1 MKFGTDL
8 VNQANPPSTATLTK
22 PGETSESQPDD
33 LSSQFN
39 VLIAQTTAA
48 YNEYTTNLS
57 VKPTTANNNTAKK
70 PRRQSS
76 DNNNKENDISM
87 ISLDKSN
94 DLVDSFEEFNS
105 VFSKLLTKIRTAKVS
120 EHFQFIAVL
129 RQTNI
134 NSLYEFAATLLQSH
148 GSCQV
153 SNDEHS
159 EQKTVIL
166 KRTIELL
173 HMLVTSK
180 KLACLICILKH
191 LKQPALIFLTEIRN

>member
-8 VNQANPPSTATLTK
+8 VNQANSPSTATSTK
-22 PGETSESQPDD
+22 PGETIESQPDD

-76 DNNNKENDISM
+76 DNNKENDIST

-159 EQKTVIL
+159 EQKTIIL

-180 KLACLICILKH
+180 KLVCLVCILK
-191 LKQPALIFLTEIRN
+191 Q